1 MKHAIVKFLRTA
13 VLLSFIGGVVI
24 TRPWELLPG
33 HWKPW
38 APLRLDDPPTFITL
52 GKLAELPQQPET
64 CLAVLATAPE
74 GALDYLPLED
84 YTPVESCPLT
94 NVVRVNGTGVEFASS
109 VTLSC
114 PLLVRWL
121 MFEQQALQPL
131 ALQHVG
137 SKVAR
142 IEHYGSFACRN
153 VYGRATG
160 RRSEHATAS
169 AFDVAAFEFEDG
181 EVATVLGHWDSEDAP
196 EKSAFLKEAHGAAC
210 RYFGAVLG
218 PEYNQPHENHFH
230 LDTGRF
236 NICR

>member
-1 MKHAIVKFLRTA
+1 MKHAKLLRVTCLLLLVGGAIVA
-13 VLLSFIGGVVI
+13 
-24 TRPWELLPG
+24 RPWELLPRY
-33 HWKPW
+33 WKPW

-52 GKLAELPQQPET
+52 GKLAALQQEPED

-74 GALDYLPLED
+74 GALDYLVLED

-94 NVVRVNGTGVEFASS
+94 NVVRVSGTGVRFGSP

-114 PLLVRWL
+114 PLVVRWL
-121 MFEQQALQPL
+121 MFERQALQPL

-137 SKVAR
+137 SRVVR
-142 IEHYGSFACRN
+142 MEHYGSFACRN

-169 AFDVAAFEFEDG
+169 AFDVAAFQFEDG
-181 EVATVLGHWDSEDAP
+181 DVATVLDHWDSDEAP
-196 EKSAFLKEAHGAAC
+196 KKSAFLKDAHRAAC

-230 LDTGRF
+230 VDTGRF

>member
-1 MKHAIVKFLRTA
+1 MKQAFFRFARCA
-13 VLLSFIGGVVI
+13 VLLMFVAGVAL

-38 APLRLDDPPTFITL
+38 APLRLDDPLTVITL
-52 GKLAELPQQPET
+52 GKLAELQQQPEA
-64 CLAVLATAPE
+64 CLAVLRTASE
-74 GALDYLPLED
+74 GALEYVPLED
-84 YTPVESCPLT
+84 YTPVDTCPLT
-94 NVVRVNGTGVEFASS
+94 NVVRVSGTGLEFSAP

-121 MFEQQALQPL
+121 MFERQALQPL

-137 SKVAR
+137 SPVTR

-169 AFDVAAFEFEDG
+169 AFDVAAFEFEGGD
-181 EVATVLGHWDSEDAP
+181 VATVLGDWDADDAP
-196 EKSAFLKEAHGAAC
+196 DKSAFLKELHGAAC

>member
-1 MKHAIVKFLRTA
+1 MRISFL
-13 VLLSFIGGVVI
+13 LLLAGGLVV

-52 GKLAELPQQPET
+52 GKLAALQQQPDT
-64 CLAVLATAPE
+64 CLAVLATASE
-74 GALDYLPLED
+74 GTLDYLPLED
-84 YTPVESCPLT
+84 YTPVESCPLS
-94 NVVRVNGTGVEFASS
+94 NVVRVNDTGIEFSS
-109 VTLSC
+109 PVTLSC
-114 PLLVRWL
+114 PLVVRWL
-121 MFEQQALQPL
+121 MFERQALQPL
-131 ALQHVG
+131 ALQHIG
-137 SKVAR
+137 SPVAR

-181 EVATVLGHWDSEDAP
+181 DVASVLRHWDSEAAP
-196 EKSAFLKEAHGAAC
+196 GKSAFLKDTHSAAC

-236 NICR
+236 NLCR